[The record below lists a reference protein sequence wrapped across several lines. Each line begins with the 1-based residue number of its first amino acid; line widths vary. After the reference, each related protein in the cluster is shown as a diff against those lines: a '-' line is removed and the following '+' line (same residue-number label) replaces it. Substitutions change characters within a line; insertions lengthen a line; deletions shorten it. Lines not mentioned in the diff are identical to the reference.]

1 MMGMGGGTGGALGG
15 MNPLN
20 TGRFNMPGTGGNMG
34 IDLHRIPIVGNMFQN
49 PYDQF
54 KQQQMQ
60 NAAAAY
66 SMYRPEAQQAWM
78 NAQNMQASQLQP
90 MNNALAAMYGTGATQ
105 GFEAQNPFGVT
116 AFQRGAAVGTNPS
129 MPTPGG
135 PPNAQDLAPGGGG
148 VHGAGDTAMDLL
160 GQVPGFFSGA
170 AGQLNNSVTGGAQG
184 AMNGFS
190 QIGQGFGGFG
200 SGVYDLVSGNGTW
213 GGLGQGR
220 WF

>member
-34 IDLHRIPIVGNMFQN
+34 IDMHRIPVVGNMFQN
-49 PYDQF
+49 PYDLF

-90 MNNALAAMYGTGATQ
+90 MNNALAAMYGAGATQ
-105 GFEAQNPFGVT
+105 GFEAQNPFGAT
-116 AFQRGAAVGTNPS
+116 AFQRGAAVGTSPG
-129 MPTPGG
+129 MPTPGQQ
-135 PPNAQDLAPGGGG
+135 PPSGGAGGGG
-148 VHGAGDTAMDLL
+148 GG
-160 GQVPGFFSGA
+160 GG
-170 AGQLNNSVTGGAQG
+170 SV
-184 AMNGFS
+184 
-190 QIGQGFGGFG
+190 FGGFG
-200 SGVYDLVSGNGTW
+200 PSDIDGHIGQFAGYIGDGASAAGGAIGDWGSMFSNWAGSGSNWAGLGNGGW
-213 GGLGQGR
+213 
-220 WF
+220 W